1 MADVKFTVLGEP
13 QGKGRPRFQKAGQ
26 YVRTYTPDK
35 TVAYENLVKLEYR
48 RQCGDY
54 KFEKEQQLDVRI
66 AAYYSIP
73 KSASKKKRSQML
85 ANELRPTKKPD
96 VDNVVK
102 VVLDSLNQIAYH
114 DDVQVVDCQLRKFY
128 GENPR
133 VVVVIKEA
141 APLVK
146 EVVEN
151 A

>member
-1 MADVKFTVLGEP
+1 MIKFTILGEP

-35 TVAYENLVKLEYR
+35 TVAYENLVKVEYR

-54 KFEKEQQLDVRI
+54 MFEKGRQLDVRI

-73 KSASKKKRSQML
+73 KSTSKKKQAQML
-85 ANELRPTKKPD
+85 ANEIRPMKKPD
-96 VDNVVK
+96 MDNVAK
-102 VVLDSLNQIAYH
+102 VILDSLNQVAYH

-128 GENPR
+128 GSNPK
-133 VVVVIKEA
+133 VVVTIKDA
-141 APLVK
+141 APVVK
-146 EVVEN
+146 EVSGN